1 MQVLEERS
9 ARCLMSK
16 KELERMLASME
27 RVQKE
32 HGTKEKAL
40 ALLVGAGIATPDG
53 KLAVPYR
60 SDEQ

>member
-1 MQVLEERS
+1 
-9 ARCLMSK
+9 MSK

-32 HGTKEKAL
+32 HSTKEKAL
-40 ALLVGAGIATPDG
+40 ALLVEAGIATPDG
-53 KLAVPYR
+53 RLAAPYR